1 MKNVDEEIYEEIYED
16 ENLDS
21 FPIDTSIFKPMG
33 ASDIIRILE
42 PTIKQ
47 DNTNKFL
54 VFAAMLNAYTEEN
67 QMNIAFIA
75 PSSSGKSHIPH
86 EVSMLFPKE
95 DIIMLGS
102 ASPTAFYHDMGAYDK
117 ETNTLTV
124 DLERKIV
131 IFLDQPN
138 TALLERLRALLSH
151 DEKEVKNK
159 ITDKSEKKGMRTK
172 NVILRGFSTF
182 VFCTAGLKVDEQ
194 ESTRFLLLSPEINQE
209 KIREAVLQ
217 RIRKG
222 SDSESFYKIL
232 NSDPERKLL
241 KQRILAIKQAHI
253 IDIKIHNPNLVEEMF
268 FQRQKKL
275 KPRDQRDIAKIM
287 NIIKS
292 FALINYWFR
301 EKDGLSIVANDEDI
315 KNAFEIWDSL
325 SDAQSLG
332 LPPYIYDL
340 YNDVIVAEFHKVNDK
355 NIGVPVGLT
364 RGRISSTHYEVYGRY
379 IADWQLRQIIT
390 MLETAGLIYQE
401 ADEIDKR
408 KMLVYPTF
416 AKKESRSNN
425 SEVIGGVLADLDNPE
440 GLLDI
445 FDGNLPDLDI

>member
-1 MKNVDEEIYEEIYED
+1 MKNVDEEIYED
-16 ENLDS
+16 ENLEGL
-21 FPIDTSIFKPMG
+21 PVDTSRFKPMG
-33 ASDIIRILE
+33 ATDIIRILE

-54 VFAAMLNAYTEEN
+54 VFSAMLNAYTEEN

-95 DIIMLGS
+95 DLIMLGS

-194 ESTRFLLLSPEINQE
+194 ESTRFLLLSPEISQE

-217 RIRKG
+217 RIHKG
-222 SDSESFYKIL
+222 SDCESFNRLL
-232 NSDPERKLL
+232 NANPERQLL
-241 KQRILAIKQAHI
+241 KQRILAIKQAHV
-253 IDIKIHNPNLVEEMF
+253 IDIKINNPELIEEMF
-268 FQRQKKL
+268 FKRQKKL

-301 EKDGLSIVANDEDI
+301 EKDGLSIVANNDDI
-315 KNAFEIWDSL
+315 TNAFEIWDSL

-332 LPPYIYDL
+332 LPPYIYDM
-340 YNDVIVAEFHKVNDK
+340 YNDVIVSEFQKVNEK
-355 NIGVPVGLT
+355 NVGVWIGLT
-364 RGRISSTHYEVYGRY
+364 RGRIASVHYEVYGRY

-416 AKKESRSNN
+416 ARKEGSTNN
-425 SEVIGGVLADLDNPE
+425 SEERGGVIADLDNPE

-445 FDGNLPDLDI
+445 FDGNLPEISI